1 MLHGWILFGKRFSAS
16 RISRKSRRITM
27 LSLPRRE
34 RDIFHLFFHPFWQ
47 NGNETERKR
56 NGAGEM
62 IDFFTCMDLHV
73 DCDWFCSGRD
83 VTTEDSYCTLHV
95 VCNIY
100 STRERCPF
108 LPLLRSR
115 KLYIE
120 GKKKRKKR
128 SYGCPDIFR
137 LDFRRVSRSKIC
149 NGKRL
154 SRTCTYLYSFRPR
167 CNSYFLCFFLDTI
180 INKCLIMYIV

>member
-120 GKKKRKKR
+120 GKKRKKR

-137 LDFRRVSRSKIC
+137 LDFQSFSFKDLQWE
-149 NGKRL
+149 K
-154 SRTCTYLYSFRPR
+154 TFTYMYISVFVPTSVQQLF
-167 CNSYFLCFFLDTI
+167 FVFLDTI
-180 INKCLIMYIV
+180 INKCLIIYII